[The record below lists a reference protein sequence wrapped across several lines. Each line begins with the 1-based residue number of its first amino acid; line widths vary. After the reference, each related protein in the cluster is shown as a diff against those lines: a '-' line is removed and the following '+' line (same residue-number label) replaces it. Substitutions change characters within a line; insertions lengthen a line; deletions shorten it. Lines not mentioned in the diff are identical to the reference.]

1 MLSVS
6 DAAGEDYYSYTITPE
21 GHIVGDYDP
30 IGTSSDGTWTSV
42 GNTNSGSW
50 TWDEDGYGPF
60 NSYYAAFDPARD
72 NLMVCHLDPF
82 DLDYSV
88 DHSMDISGLGY
99 NVMWCLPTV
108 YWLTDSSGNLVLTN
122 DPSSGGVAYAHT
134 IEGEVFSYVGFG
146 VFEASTT
153 TVDGETILTSTSGT
167 TPLTGV
173 NRATFRDYA
182 NNQLVDADGSG
193 DTGYAMVWNFYQ
205 WQLYRFC
212 AIAVMD
218 SWNSQS
224 VAGNGD
230 VYYDGTPNYTIP
242 GELDQSGPYAGNRG
256 SSTSYMTDSVKVFIE
271 NAWGSVY
278 DFVDGIVI
286 NERSGYYIDQ
296 SAVPTDATSG
306 TYITYIAQSLPSR
319 AGYGSSPCTSH
330 AEVWGMPTASSGT
343 SSSGTCDYVYTNSS
357 SDCVLCVG
365 GSSNT
370 GSASLALLFGLSF
383 ADAAYPSS
391 LASASVGGRLAF
403 VFDAD
408 PIGSFEPLVFE
419 SDPVSD
425 GVITPL
431 NNNTVRSYVNGHGP
445 RTFDSM
451 VARGAQL
458 GNPASNI
465 TLSLSPNDLPM
476 ALG

>member
-6 DAAGEDYYSYTITPE
+6 DAAGDDYYSYTITPE
-21 GHIVGDYDP
+21 GRIVGDYDP

-42 GNTNSGSW
+42 GNSNSGSW

-122 DPSSGGVAYAHT
+122 DPDAGGVAYAHT

-167 TPLTGV
+167 TPLVDET
-173 NRATFRDYA
+173 RATFRDYA

-205 WQLYRFC
+205 WELYKYC
-212 AIAVMD
+212 ALAVMD

-230 VYYDGTPNYTIP
+230 VYKDGTPYYTIP

-256 SSTSYMTDSVKVFIE
+256 SSSSNMQDSVKVFIE
-271 NAWGSVY
+271 NAWGSVF

-286 NERSGYYIDQ
+286 NGRSGYYIDQ

-306 TYITYIAQSLPSR
+306 TYVTYIAQSLPGN
-319 AGYGSSPCTSH
+319 GYGSSPCTSH
-330 AEVWGMPTASSGT
+330 AELWGMPTANGGS
-343 SSSGTCDYVYTNSS
+343 SSSGTCDYNYTSS
-357 SDCVLCVG
+357 SSNRVLYVG
-365 GSSNT
+365 GYSYYASSST
-370 GSASLALLFGLSF
+370 DYGLSC
-383 ADAAYPSS
+383 AAAYNALSYS
-391 LASASVGGRLAF
+391 RASIGGRLAF

-408 PIGSFEPLVFE
+408 PIGSVEPLVFE
-419 SDPVSD
+419 SDPVAD

-431 NNNTVRSYVNGHGP
+431 NSNTVRLYANGYDP
-445 RTFDSM
+445 RTSDSM
-451 VARGAQL
+451 VARGAQSVD
-458 GNPASNI
+458 PRSHI

>member
-6 DAAGEDYYSYTITPE
+6 DAAGDDYYSYTITPE

-30 IGTSSDGTWTSV
+30 IGTSYDGTWTSV

-82 DLDYSV
+82 DLDHSV

-99 NVMWCLPTV
+99 NIMWCLPTV

-134 IEGEVFSYVGFG
+134 IEGEVFAYVGFG
-146 VFEASTT
+146 VYEASTT

-167 TPLTGV
+167 TPLV
-173 NRATFRDYA
+173 DEIRATFRDYA
-182 NNQLVDADGSG
+182 NNQLVDVYGSG

-205 WQLYRFC
+205 WELYKYC
-212 AIAVMD
+212 ALAVMGTWD
-218 SWNSQS
+218 SQS
-224 VAGNGD
+224 IANGSTYGRSP
-230 VYYDGTPNYTIP
+230 YYDTP
-242 GELDQSGPYAGNRG
+242 GLLDQSGPYAGTLA
-256 SSTSYMTDSVKVFIE
+256 SSNSGYTQPEKVFIE
-271 NAWGSVY
+271 NAWGSVN
-278 DFVDGIVI
+278 DFVDGII
-286 NERSGYYIDQ
+286 FSDRQYYIDQ
-296 SAVPTDATSG
+296 SAVPTDVTTG
-306 TYITYIAQSLPSR
+306 TYITHISASLPST
-319 AGYGSSPCTSH
+319 GYGSSPSTT
-330 AEVWGMPTASSGT
+330 AQTWGMPTANGGSVSSGLYDFVM
-343 SSSGTCDYVYTNSS
+343 SGTGICVLHVGGFSNTNSS
-357 SDCVLCVG
+357 GCQG
-365 GSSNT
+365 Y
-370 GSASLALLFGLSF
+370 GLS
-383 ADAAYPSS
+383 Y
-391 LASASVGGRLAF
+391 VGAGNALSYSYKHLGARLAF

-408 PIGSFEPLVFE
+408 PIGSVEPLVFE
-419 SDPVSD
+419 SDPVAD

-431 NNNTVRSYVNGHGP
+431 NSNTVRSYVNGYDP
-445 RTFDSM
+445 RTFDPM
-451 VARGAQL
+451 VARGAQSVDS
-458 GNPASNI
+458 GSHI